1 MSKDWKVVKE
11 GQHYMLLTTTI
22 LWVLSCLAHSQ
33 KRSCMRTSPVVLL
46 KIATHSMLMGVLGVY
61 KSLLQYI
68 AVYVNLNH
76 SIELYHYN
84 MVALLNQNHSSIK
97 CHKKI
102 SVLGGS
108 NTASWESQDSFLF
121 SCGERR
127 LPTMNMEWQ
136 NTPLEGT

>member
-1 MSKDWKVVKE
+1 MSRK
-11 GQHYMLLTTTI
+11 GNTIMLSTTTI

-33 KRSCMRTSPVVLL
+33 KRSPLVLL
-46 KIATHSMLMGVLGVY
+46 KIATHSMLMRVLGVY

-127 LPTMNMEWQ
+127 LPTMNMEW
-136 NTPLEGT
+136 PFLHFCG